1 MTQSET
7 VIGTWLISVLEQF
20 EAQGIPTR
28 LLADASWLREASA
41 RSPTR
46 PLRMVAVRRLWHQ
59 AMKVGNS
66 PLLGLRVGT
75 SLPLQAMNVTAWLVI
90 HSPNLRQSLRN
101 AIRFQSLISTSG
113 RSELIDQPQGLR
125 LTYHITPSPVA
136 MHAAQVDSV
145 FAGMLALLRHCRS
158 VRLQPSAMGLPGA
171 LPAVRHYYEQ
181 LLDCDVTESVGPAYM
196 EFRSADLDRPF
207 PAADPHLLQLAI
219 HRAQDLLHAQSRTES
234 LVDHVQAT
242 ILSQGLA
249 RAECREVASALCMSV
264 RTLQRRLEA
273 CGTNY
278 RRVLEATRMEEA
290 MRLLGGSA
298 QSLADIAELL
308 GYADLSALSHA
319 VSAHWGTSPRQ
330 LRKELARGEAPDAL
344 PRLSSSSNR
353 LLV

>member
-20 EAQGIPTR
+20 EAQGIPMR
-28 LLADASWLREASA
+28 LLAEASWLREASA

-46 PLRMVAVRRLWHQ
+46 PLKMVAVRRLWHQ

-75 SLPLQAMNVTAWLVI
+75 SLPLQAMNVTAWVAI
-90 HSPNLRQSLRN
+90 HSPDLRHSLRN
-101 AIRFQSLISTSG
+101 AIRFQSLVSSSG
-113 RSELIDQPQGLR
+113 RSELIEQSDGLR
-125 LTYHITPSPVA
+125 LSYSVNPSPVA

-145 FAGMLALLRHCRS
+145 FAGMLRLLRNCRS
-158 VRLQPSAMGLPGA
+158 LRLRPTAMALPGA
-171 LPAVRHYYEQ
+171 VPAVRHHYEQ

-196 EFRSADLDRPF
+196 EFSCADLDSPY
-207 PAADPHLLQLAI
+207 PAADPHLLKLAM
-219 HRAQDLLHAQSRTES
+219 HRAQDLLHAQGRTES

-249 RAECREVASALCMSV
+249 QAECSAVASVLCMSV

-278 RRVLEATRMEEA
+278 RRVLEATRMEEVI
-290 MRLLGGSA
+290 RLLGDSS

-308 GYADLSALSHA
+308 GYADLSAMSHA
-319 VSAHWGTSPRQ
+319 VSAHWGTSPRS
-330 LRKELARGEAPDAL
+330 LRKELARGGLPEAPPSA
-344 PRLSSSSNR
+344 PPAHPN
-353 LLV
+353 